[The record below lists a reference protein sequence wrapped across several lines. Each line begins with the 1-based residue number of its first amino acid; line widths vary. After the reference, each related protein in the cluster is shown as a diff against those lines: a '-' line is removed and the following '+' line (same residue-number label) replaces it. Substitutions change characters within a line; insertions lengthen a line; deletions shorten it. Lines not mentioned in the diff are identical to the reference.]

1 MTDTPENTD
10 AAVPA
15 AVPAAKTSRRK
26 FLTAIGIVAGSDTL
40 YQAMTTLG
48 YGAETQF
55 AGAPDLSGARPGSS
69 VLVIG
74 SGLAGMLAAY
84 ELSKAGYKVRVL
96 EYQNRSGGRNWSLYG
111 GDTYTELGG
120 DTQKVG
126 FSSGNYVNPGPWRI
140 PYHHRTLLHYCK
152 QFNVA
157 LEPFIQFN
165 HNAYVHNTD
174 AFSNKPVRFKTAAA
188 DFEGNVAELLAKAV
202 NQNALDQE
210 LTMEDRQKLLEALRM
225 WGMLD
230 KDMKYK
236 ANLISSSHR
245 GYDRAPGGG
254 VDGAPTPSTPFPR
267 SEILNSGVWRNIAMF
282 MNEEMQTTMF
292 QPVGGMGM
300 IGKAF
305 AKQIQPMITYNA
317 KVTKMIQ
324 DKSGV
329 TVTYTD
335 TGTGAVTTAK
345 ADFCV
350 CTMALSVLN
359 QVETNL
365 SPAKKAAIRAVP
377 YGSSVKY
384 GLEMKTRFW
393 EDEDYIYGGHSFTN
407 QDISLVSYP
416 NYNFFKEG
424 PAVLIGCYSGG
435 RSAMRLTG
443 MSSAQ
448 RIETC
453 LQQGS
458 VFHGANYRKNFI
470 TGAGVA
476 WNRVPWTLGSCG
488 QWTEETRSTHY
499 QKLVEIED
507 RIVLAGEHA
516 SYVGCW
522 MEGAVTSSLDA
533 IKRLHKRALEA

>member
-1 MTDTPENTD
+1 
-10 AAVPA
+10 
-15 AVPAAKTSRRK
+15 
-26 FLTAIGIVAGSDTL
+26 
-40 YQAMTTLG
+40 
-48 YGAETQF
+48 
-55 AGAPDLSGARPGSS
+55 
-69 VLVIG
+69 
-74 SGLAGMLAAY
+74 
-84 ELSKAGYKVRVL
+84 
-96 EYQNRSGGRNWSLYG
+96 
-111 GDTYTELGG
+111 
-120 DTQKVG
+120 
-126 FSSGNYVNPGPWRI
+126 
-140 PYHHRTLLHYCK
+140 
-152 QFNVA
+152 
-157 LEPFIQFN
+157 
-165 HNAYVHNTD
+165 
-174 AFSNKPVRFKTAAA
+174 
-188 DFEGNVAELLAKAV
+188 
-202 NQNALDQE
+202 
-210 LTMEDRQKLLEALRM
+210 
-225 WGMLD
+225 
-230 KDMKYK
+230 
-236 ANLISSSHR
+236 
-245 GYDRAPGGG
+245 
-254 VDGAPTPSTPFPR
+254 
-267 SEILNSGVWRNIAMF
+267 MF

-359 QVETNL
+359 QVENNL
-365 SPAKKAAIRAVP
+365 SPEKKAAIRAVP

-435 RSAMRLTG
+435 RAAMRLTG
-443 MSSAQ
+443 MTSAQ

-453 LQQGS
+453 LQQGA
-458 VFHGANYRKNFI
+458 VFHGENYRKNFI

-488 QWTEETRSTHY
+488 QWTEETRSMHY
-499 QKLVEIED
+499 QKLVEVED

-516 SYVGCW
+516 SYIGCW